1 MNEERATQ
9 AFELNSNGAPLAL
22 DQTSGFT
29 YYSLLITYYFSPQ
42 GVVREP
48 YCLIALGFSYK
59 KFYLYI
65 IQSLQK

>member
-29 YYSLLITYYFSPQ
+29 YNVSWIHKVQNLL
-42 GVVREP
+42 V
-48 YCLIALGFSYK
+48 LG
-59 KFYLYI
+59 I
-65 IQSLQK
+65 RD